1 MKSVNHEKARK
12 SKIFQSTEMKQPS
25 WICSICHK
33 FCSDPTSASTF
44 ARRRTADR
52 DIRRL
57 QMCTSCV
64 TSLAHAQRSPP
75 PPLSSVRRSPFPCL
89 LSASFSLSS
98 LSPRSVLCPQYGC
111 PSAARRPERPSPHTR
126 RRSRRAL
133 FPPQHN
139 AGFLAITSCLRV
151 NNASASS
158 TNCRDSRIAPEP
170 SEKPETEG
178 ARVVYIS
185 SKSKQRRSVHS
196 FLDPH
201 ITKIIYFVE
210 FHIF

>member
-98 LSPRSVLCPQYGC
+98 LSLLVP
-111 PSAARRPERPSPHTR
+111 
-126 RRSRRAL
+126 
-133 FPPQHN
+133 
-139 AGFLAITSCLRV
+139 
-151 NNASASS
+151 
-158 TNCRDSRIAPEP
+158 
-170 SEKPETEG
+170 
-178 ARVVYIS
+178 
-185 SKSKQRRSVHS
+185 
-196 FLDPH
+196 
-201 ITKIIYFVE
+201 YFVRSTAAQAQPGGPNAQARTRAAAAAVP
-210 FHIF
+210 FSLPNTTLVSWQ